1 MYFIKYKDISSL
13 LARFAGAKSCYKPS
27 YDNVQIQW
35 NEKWKKKKDH
45 LGDDKSCE
53 GIASKTVGKTLEKPN
68 ILPLIVFR
76 IIKHL

>member
-1 MYFIKYKDISSL
+1 MIMCRYSGMKN
-13 LARFAGAKSCYKPS
+13 G
-27 YDNVQIQW
+27 
-35 NEKWKKKKDH
+35 KKKDH
-45 LGDDKSCE
+45 LRDDKSCE